1 MNFGTISP
9 YHVAAGVAV
18 FGTVAFVSIFGI
30 DRAVK
35 IGTLSSFCVCS
46 LSSIFLL
53 ANIINNTV
61 ACIFARF
68 GKLEAA
74 EWILNNTPPKIFIR
88 EHVGAITLIAS
99 ITFALTIIGVTYSN
113 E

>member
-9 YHVAAGVAV
+9 YQVAAGVAI
-18 FGTVAFVSIFGI
+18 FGTAAFVSILGI

-35 IGTLSSFCVCS
+35 LGTFSSFCVSFATS
-46 LSSIFLL
+46 LTLL
-53 ANIINNTV
+53 VNIINNTV
-61 ACIFARF
+61 AFIFARF
-68 GKLEAA
+68 GKLETA
-74 EWILNNTPPKIFIR
+74 EWILNNTRAKIFIR

-99 ITFALTIIGVTYSN
+99 ISLALTIIGITYSD